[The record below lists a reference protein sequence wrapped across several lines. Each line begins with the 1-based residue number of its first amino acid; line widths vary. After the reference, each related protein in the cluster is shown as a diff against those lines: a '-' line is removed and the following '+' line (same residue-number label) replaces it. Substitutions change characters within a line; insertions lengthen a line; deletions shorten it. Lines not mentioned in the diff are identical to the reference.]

1 MLKKIRT
8 TLALVV
14 FVLITL
20 LFLDVTGTLH
30 AWLGWLAKIQ
40 FWPAFYALN
49 IGVVAVL
56 VVLTLVFGRIY
67 CSVICP
73 LGIMQD
79 VVSWLHGRRKRN
91 RFTYSKEKKW
101 LRYGMLGVFIISAV
115 AGINAIVS
123 LLAPYSSY
131 GRIASSLFK
140 PVYEAGN
147 NVLASIAEHFNSY
160 AFYSVDVWM
169 KSLPTL
175 IIASVTFV
183 AIIILAWRGGRTY
196 CNTICPVGT
205 ILSFLARF
213 SWFKVRIDSSKCVN
227 CGLCTKNCKASAID
241 FKNHKIDYSRCVVC
255 GDCLGKCHKGAL
267 SFTSGRADKSTS
279 GRVDKSTSQQVDK
292 QTSRQADNAN
302 LLVNSSTRN
311 SSADNGRRSFL
322 LAAAIATT
330 GAALAQEKK
339 KVDGGLA
346 AIEDKI
352 APERL
357 TPLTPPGSMSAQHF
371 AQHCTACQLCVSTC
385 PNGVLRPSTDLSKF
399 MQPTMSYE
407 RGYCRPEC
415 TKCSEV
421 CPTGAIKPITRAD
434 KSATQIG
441 HAVWIKKNC
450 VPLTDGVEC
459 GNCARHCP
467 AGAIQMVPSDPKN
480 EQSPK
485 IPVVNEAR
493 CIGCGACEN
502 LCPARPFSAIY
513 VEGHEVHREI

>member
-1 MLKKIRT
+1 M
-8 TLALVV
+8 VV